1 MAFKLKKNIISVK
14 RDIQINLDKKK
25 FIDLSRNERT
35 TDLEKKLF
43 KKIVN
48 TISPYDLRKYP
59 SAPWLKIIFSLLIFM
74 NRESNP

>member
-1 MAFKLKKNIISVK
+1 MSFKLKKNIISVK
-14 RDIQINLDKKK
+14 RDIERNFDKKE

-35 TDLEKKLF
+35 TDLEKRLF

-59 SAPWLKIIFSLLIFM
+59 SGIDKFYGLLS
-74 NRESNP
+74 RS

>member
-35 TDLEKKLF
+35 TDLEKNCSK
-43 KKIVN
+43 N
-48 TISPYDLRKYP
+48 SKYY
-59 SAPWLKIIFSLLIFM
+59 FSL
-74 NRESNP
+74 